1 MYDFQTQARYAGVH
15 RCALTS
21 ELHTVETMLLQS
33 TMKGAATWI
42 PRSSKPMIDGPA
54 FFQSYVVKR
63 NRNCYTDSTALK
75 TSPHKKLHAPQH
87 SASARRCIGSK
98 AAHQLPTITTFAFTF
113 APVGVEARKEEGAK
127 FGKCVSCRNL
137 FGESSLYRRL
147 HRIRATCDKSENIIY
162 LPFCYILTLY
172 PNPTFLSLTQKG
184 IRIVKIP
191 GNLPRIS
198 VLNGCT
204 HKMQKSYTY

>member
-1 MYDFQTQARYAGVH
+1 MYDGARCRYLPHIRRITLLIVYDFQTQARYAGVH

-42 PRSSKPMIDGPA
+42 PLSSKPMIDGPA

-87 SASARRCIGSK
+87 SASARQCIGSK

-137 FGESSLYRRL
+137 FG
-147 HRIRATCDKSENIIY
+147 
-162 LPFCYILTLY
+162 
-172 PNPTFLSLTQKG
+172 
-184 IRIVKIP
+184 
-191 GNLPRIS
+191 
-198 VLNGCT
+198 
-204 HKMQKSYTY
+204 